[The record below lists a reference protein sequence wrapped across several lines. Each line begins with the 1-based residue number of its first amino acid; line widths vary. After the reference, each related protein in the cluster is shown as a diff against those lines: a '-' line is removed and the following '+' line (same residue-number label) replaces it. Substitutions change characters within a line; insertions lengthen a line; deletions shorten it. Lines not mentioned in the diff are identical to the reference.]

1 MTKMTM
7 SELPYHLGIKMKLHP
22 SFEQQDIINK
32 YIGVSRFVYNR
43 MVAINQRTYYWKKQF
58 VPMSEGDLEL
68 REFVLKT
75 LKKNGSSAS
84 NLRKSVDWMIDE
96 KINTYVIGMSIK
108 AYQAAWNNFR
118 KVHNAGTPKFHKKTE
133 RGTFQ
138 FSNRYSGDSEKN
150 MLNGN
155 SRFIKKNKVNIP
167 VLGKVKVTGLSDE
180 IWDNR
185 EDIRIGTG
193 TVSKDATGNYWL
205 SFQIGSEIPFKK
217 ELAKTGSNI
226 GIDLNTENFL
236 TDSNGNIID
245 NPKFYRKNKDKLAKL
260 QRIMSRRQLRA
271 KKEGRK
277 LNESKNYKK
286 SKKDVAKLHQKIM
299 NKRKDFLEKTSTTL
313 IKNHDLV
320 VAEKLQGKNMLK
332 NHAMAMSIS
341 DVGWNTFTQYMT
353 YKANLY
359 GREFIQVSPRNTTQT
374 CSDCGYIMTGD
385 EKLTLKDRE
394 WTCPQCGVFHIRDHN
409 AAKNI
414 LTKGTK

>member
-1 MTKMTM
+1 MTM

-22 SFEQQDIINK
+22 SFEQQYIINK

-84 NLRKSVDWMIDE
+84 NLRKSVDWMMDE

-138 FSNRYSGDSEKN
+138 FSNTYQGDCEKT
-150 MLNGN
+150 MLNGS
-155 SRFIKKNKVNIP
+155 SRFIKKSKVNIP
-167 VLGKVKVTGLSDE
+167 VLGRVGVTGLSDD
-180 IWDNR
+180 IWNNR
-185 EDIRIGTG
+185 EEIRIGTG
-193 TVSKDATGNYWL
+193 TVSKDASGNYWL
-205 SFQIGSEIPFKK
+205 AFQIGSETPFKK
-217 ELAKTGSNI
+217 KLSKTNSNI

-236 TDSNGNIID
+236 TDSNGNIIN
-245 NPKFYRKNKDKLAKL
+245 NPRFYRKNKDKLAKL

-277 LNESKNYKK
+277 LNESKNYQK

-299 NKRKDFLEKTSTTL
+299 NKRRDFLEKTSTTL

-320 VAEKLQGKNMLK
+320 VAEKLNGKNMLK
-332 NHAMAMSIS
+332 NHALAMSIS
-341 DVGWNTFTQYMT
+341 DVGWNAFTQYMT

-374 CSDCGYIMTGD
+374 CSDCGYILTD
-385 EKLTLKDRE
+385 NNKLTLKDRE

-414 LTKGTK
+414 LIKGTK

>member
-32 YIGVSRFVYNR
+32 YIGISRFVYNR

-84 NLRKSVDWMIDE
+84 NLRKSVDWMMDE

-138 FSNRYSGDSEKN
+138 FSNMYSGDFEKT

-155 SRFIKKNKVNIP
+155 SRFIKKNKVSIP
-167 VLGKVKVTGLSDE
+167 VLGKVKVTGLSNE

-217 ELAKTGSNI
+217 ELAKTSSNI

-245 NPKFYRKNKDKLAKL
+245 NPRFYRKSKDKLSKL

-277 LNESKNYKK
+277 LNESKNYQK

-299 NKRKDFLEKTSTTL
+299 NKRRDFLEKTSTTL

-320 VAEKLQGKNMLK
+320 VAEKLNGKNMLK
-332 NHAMAMSIS
+332 NHALAMSIS

-374 CSDCGYIMTGD
+374 CSDCGYILTD
-385 EKLTLKDRE
+385 NNKLTLKNRE
-394 WTCPQCGVFHIRDHN
+394 WICPQCGVFHIRDHN

-414 LTKGTK
+414 LKKGTK

>member
-1 MTKMTM
+1 M
-7 SELPYHLGIKMKLHP
+7 
-22 SFEQQDIINK
+22 
-32 YIGVSRFVYNR
+32 
-43 MVAINQRTYYWKKQF
+43 
-58 VPMSEGDLEL
+58 
-68 REFVLKT
+68 
-75 LKKNGSSAS
+75 
-84 NLRKSVDWMIDE
+84 
-96 KINTYVIGMSIK
+96 
-108 AYQAAWNNFR
+108 
-118 KVHNAGTPKFHKKTE
+118 
-133 RGTFQ
+133 
-138 FSNRYSGDSEKN
+138 YSGDSEKT

-155 SRFIKKNKVNIP
+155 SRFIKKNKVSIP
-167 VLGKVKVTGLSDE
+167 VLGKVKVTGLSNE

-205 SFQIGSEIPFKK
+205 SFQIGSEMPFKK

-245 NPKFYRKNKDKLAKL
+245 NPKFYRKDKDKLAKL
-260 QRIMSRRQLRA
+260 QRIMSHRQLRA

-277 LNESKNYKK
+277 LNESKNYQK

-299 NKRKDFLEKTSTTL
+299 NKRKDFLEKTSMTL

-341 DVGWNTFTQYMT
+341 DVGWNTFTQHMT

-359 GREFIQVSPRNTTQT
+359 SREFIQVSPRNTTQT
-374 CSDCGYIMTGD
+374 CSDCGYILTD
-385 EKLTLKDRE
+385 NNKLTLKNRE
-394 WTCPQCGVFHIRDHN
+394 WICPQCGVFHIRDHN

-414 LTKGTK
+414 LKKGTK